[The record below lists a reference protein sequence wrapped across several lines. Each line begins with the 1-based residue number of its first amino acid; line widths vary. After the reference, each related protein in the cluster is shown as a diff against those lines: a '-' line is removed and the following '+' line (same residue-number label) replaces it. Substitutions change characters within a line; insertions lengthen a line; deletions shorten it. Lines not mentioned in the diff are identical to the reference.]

1 MKNLIALLMML
12 ISTFYSAQFTSPG
25 NGTSYTLSTLSA
37 AAPTVLVNNGANY
50 TMTANITISAGDTL
64 LINENTTLI
73 MNNGVKLTI
82 SGTYNTTATDLTI
95 KSPVPAETFN
105 GIQFDASSTG
115 TMKNTTLEYGGGIR
129 VSTGNFLME
138 NCIVRYFKS
147 GLVTGGTMSFST
159 GSPIV
164 KDSQFIENDFPAFS
178 SAANATV
185 SATFQN
191 NYLFGNSKS
200 NTNRP
205 QINMGPAGNDSI
217 KILNNQ
223 IMGIRT
229 HNMVGGIAVAALIG
243 GPNKFRIQG
252 NTIKDNRYGI
262 TIAGTL
268 SGGYIKN
275 NIIENN
281 DTQGLPLQG
290 GSGIA
295 MNSTSGDVTII
306 SGNQFRGN
314 LWGITLQN
322 NAQVNL
328 GDDTPGIN
336 SPGQNIF
343 FNNANGGQLYAL
355 YNNTPSPVSAKFNCW
370 RENELSTPA
379 MVEAVISHQPDD
391 STLGLVTFTPFNC
404 AVLKTSEVSPQQFS
418 FYPNPGDGTINL
430 TMQENGNIVIRDT
443 AGRVVLS
450 KNVIKGL
457 NEINSGL
464 NSGNYLMTV
473 ITGKGKSTVKLI
485 IKK

>member
-1 MKNLIALLMML
+1 MKNLITAVFLLFSVL
-12 ISTFYSAQFTSPG
+12 YSAQFISPG
-25 NGTSYTLSTLSA
+25 NGTVYTLTSLSA
-37 AAPTVLVNNGANY
+37 AAPTVLVNNGISY
-50 TMTANITISAGDTL
+50 TMTANITISSGDTL
-64 LINENTTLI
+64 LMNENTTLI
-73 MNNGVKLTI
+73 MNNGVRLTI
-82 SGTYNTTATDLTI
+82 AGIYNTTATALTVR
-95 KSPVPAETFN
+95 SPVPTEFFN
-105 GIQFDASSTG
+105 GILFEASSYG

-129 VSTGNFLME
+129 VLTGNFLME

-147 GLVTGGTMSFST
+147 GLVTGSAISFST

-164 KDSQFIENDFPAFS
+164 KDSQFIENDLSAFS

-223 IMGIRT
+223 VMGIRT
-229 HNMVGGIAVAALIG
+229 HTMVGGIAVAALIG
-243 GPNKFRIQG
+243 GPNKFRIEG

-268 SGGYIKN
+268 SGGYIRN

-295 MNSTSGDVTII
+295 MNASSGDVTVI

-328 GDDTPGIN
+328 GDDTPGMN

-343 FNNANGGQLYAL
+343 FNNGNGGQIYAL
-355 YNNTPSPVSAKFNCW
+355 YNNTPSPVTAKFNCW
-370 RENELSTPA
+370 RENEQSTPA

-391 STLGLVTFTPFNC
+391 ATLGLVTFTPFNC
-404 AVLKTSEVSPQQFS
+404 GLLRTSETEGGQFS
-418 FYPNPGDGTINL
+418 FYPNPGNGLINL
-430 TMQENGNIVIRDT
+430 EMEEVGNMLIRD
-443 AGRVVLS
+443 ASGRVLIS
-450 KNVIKGL
+450 KNVHKGL
-457 NEINSGL
+457 NEIQTGLPSGL
-464 NSGNYLMTV
+464 YFMTV
-473 ITGKGKSTVKLI
+473 ITEKGKSTVKLI
-485 IKK
+485 IKQ

>member
-1 MKNLIALLMML
+1 MKNLITTLFLLTSVLM
-12 ISTFYSAQFTSPG
+12 SAQFTSPG
-25 NGTSYTLSTLSA
+25 NGTVYTLTSLSA
-37 AAPTVLVNNGANY
+37 AAPTVLVNNGTSY
-50 TMTANITISAGDTL
+50 TMTSNVIISAGDTL
-64 LINENTTLI
+64 LMDENTTLI

-82 SGTYNTTATDLTI
+82 SGIYNTTATALTI
-95 KSPVPAETFN
+95 KSPTPTETFN
-105 GIQFDASSTG
+105 GIQFDASSSVLI
-115 TMKNTTLEYGGGIR
+115 KNTTLEYGGGIR

-147 GLVTGGTMSFST
+147 GLVTGGAMSFST
-159 GSPIV
+159 GSPVV
-164 KDSQFIENDFPAFS
+164 KDSQFIENDLPAFS

-191 NYLFGNSKS
+191 NYLFGNSKT

-217 KILNNQ
+217 KIINNQ

-229 HNMVGGIAVAALIG
+229 HTMVGGVAVAALIG
-243 GPNKFRIQG
+243 GPNKFRIQA

-281 DTQGLPLQG
+281 DTQGQPMQG

-295 MNSTSGDVTII
+295 MNSTSGAVTII

-328 GDDTPGIN
+328 GDDSPGVN

-343 FNNANGGQLYAL
+343 SNNGNGGQLYAL
-355 YNNTPSPVSAKFNCW
+355 FNNTPSPVSAKFNCW
-370 RENELSTPA
+370 RENELATPA
-379 MVEAVISHQPDD
+379 MVEDVISHQADD
-391 STLGLVTFTPFNC
+391 PALGLVTYTPFNC
-404 AVLKTSEVSPQQFS
+404 AVMSTAEANPLKFS
-418 FYPNPGDGTINL
+418 FYPNPGNGIINL
-430 TMQENGNIVIRDT
+430 QMQEVGNIVIRDA
-443 AGRVVLS
+443 AGRVLLS
-450 KNVIKGL
+450 KNVVKGH
-457 NEINSGL
+457 NEISTGL
-464 NSGNYLMTV
+464 SPGNYLMT
-473 ITGKGKSTVKLI
+473 IIGRNGQSTVKLI
-485 IKK
+485 VK